1 MGVACVKGAGYGSK
15 LIGTTA
21 AIITLV
27 AILLGKFATIELV
40 MNDEFGDPQALIR
53 ESIAALNNE
62 TLTSYLADEI
72 IQGMEENGE
81 AVDWPAGVDP
91 TTASTRV
98 EYPPNVWIAA
108 EEQWNAL
115 TPEEKQDFQ
124 AAIEENIKANFA
136 ANFDA
141 IQNEI
146 RNQGFLQSFG
156 MMDLVFFGLA
166 LYTAFAVGQSDS
178 LNEDSDAG
186 GPEADETIPALR

>member
-1 MGVACVKGAGYGSK
+1 MRFNRALIFGSVAGAAGAAAWAAIAYFANLEIGWLAWGIGLAVGVACVKGAGYGSK

-53 ESIAALNNE
+53 ESIAALNDE

-72 IQGMEENGE
+72 IKGMEENGE

-98 EYPPNVWIAA
+98 EYPANVWIAA

-115 TPEEKQDFQ
+115 TPG
-124 AAIEENIKANFA
+124 ENKTFRLRSKRVSKPTSLLTSMRFRTKSEIKAFCKA
-136 ANFDA
+136 SA
-141 IQNEI
+141 
-146 RNQGFLQSFG
+146 
-156 MMDLVFFGLA
+156 
-166 LYTAFAVGQSDS
+166 
-178 LNEDSDAG
+178 
-186 GPEADETIPALR
+186 